1 MLVSLIFI
9 DSLLIGHELN
19 SPQSFTEYYLSDETQ
34 ISTNKLSH
42 GVPFHAE

>member
-19 SPQSFTEYYLSDETQ
+19 SPQSSTEFHGVFYYFAHPV
-34 ISTNKLSH
+34 KLS
-42 GVPFHAE
+42 VALL

>member
-19 SPQSFTEYYLSDETQ
+19 SPQSSTEF
-34 ISTNKLSH
+34 NKVL
-42 GVPFHAE
+42 FI